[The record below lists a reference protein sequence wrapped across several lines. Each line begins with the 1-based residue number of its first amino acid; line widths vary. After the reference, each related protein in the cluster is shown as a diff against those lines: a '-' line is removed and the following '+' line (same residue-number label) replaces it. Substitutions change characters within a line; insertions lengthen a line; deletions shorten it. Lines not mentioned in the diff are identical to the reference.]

1 MTTTDF
7 ILLFIVPL
15 VAMVGCMF
23 AMRAILGVPE
33 EAVGGT
39 GWDDMHR
46 EAYVGVLVAAV
57 VAVVVELIRGGP
69 EPFVLIWNPL
79 LTTVMILPVAYAI
92 ALIVHVNF
100 GKKPEVRN

>member
-23 AMRAILGVPE
+23 IMRLIVGEPKGAL
-33 EAVGGT
+33 GGT

-46 EAYVGVLVAAV
+46 EAYVGAVVAGI
-57 VAVVVELIRGGP
+57 VAVVVELVRGGP
-69 EPFVLIWNPL
+69 EIFVLIWNPL
-79 LTTVMILPVAYAI
+79 LTTVMVLPVAYAI
-92 ALIVHVNF
+92 ALIIHVNF
-100 GKKPEVRN
+100 GKKPQIHN